1 MKKINEFYYPTS
13 FVRSDTEG
21 TGRTY
26 DVKDQT
32 SLASVTTILGQ
43 TKDKSFLKEWRK
55 RIGEEKAKKIV
66 ADAAKRGTSMHH
78 IIEGWVSG
86 QEHLDL
92 TPIGQNAHSMATQVI
107 KNGLKDR
114 LEGYYGIEALM
125 YYPGLYAGSA
135 DLIAKHDGE
144 ITVID
149 FKQTNKPKREEWIED
164 YFLQLAAYAMAHDY
178 VYGTSIDK
186 AMIMMCSVDN
196 YYQEFII
203 SGAQLKHYKH
213 EFLRR
218 VDQYYGVSNTTSS

>member
-1 MKKINEFYYPTS
+1 MIKLNKFYYPTS
-13 FVRSDTEG
+13 FIRSDTDG
-21 TGRTY
+21 QGRTY
-26 DVKDQT
+26 DVKDQVA
-32 SLASVTTILGQ
+32 LASVTTILGE
-43 TKDKSFLKEWRK
+43 TKDKSFLEDWKKRVGKEQ
-55 RIGEEKAKKIV
+55 AKKIMT
-66 ADAAKRGTSMHH
+66 DAAKRGTSMHH

-92 TPIGQNAHSMATQVI
+92 TPIGQNAHSMATQII

-135 DLIAKHDGE
+135 DLVAKHDGE
-144 ITVID
+144 ITIID

-164 YFLQLAAYAMAHDY
+164 YFMQLAAYAMAHDY
-178 VYGTSIDK
+178 VYGTSINK

-203 SGAQLKHYKH
+203 RGTQLKHYKH

-218 VDQYYGVSNTTSS
+218 VNQYYGNNINT

>member
-13 FVRSDTEG
+13 FIRSDTEG
-21 TGRTY
+21 KGRTY
-26 DVKDQT
+26 DVKDQIA
-32 SLASVTTILGQ
+32 LASVTTILGD
-43 TKDKSFLKEWRK
+43 TKDKSFLTEWKK
-55 RIGEEKAKKIV
+55 RVGEEKAKKIV
-66 ADAAKRGTSMHH
+66 SDAAKRGTSMHH

-86 QEHLDL
+86 QQHLDL
-92 TPIGQNAHSMATQVI
+92 TPIGQNAHSMAKQII
-107 KNGLKDR
+107 KNGLEDR

-135 DLIAKHDGE
+135 DLVGLHEGE
-144 ITVID
+144 IAIID

-164 YFLQLAAYAMAHDY
+164 YFLQLSAYAMAHDY

-196 YYQEFII
+196 YYQEWII

-218 VDQYYGVSNTTSS
+218 VDQYYGKIDQGL

>member
-1 MKKINEFYYPTS
+1 MEKINEFYYPTS
-13 FVRSDTEG
+13 FIRSDTEG
-21 TGRTY
+21 KGRTY
-26 DVKDQT
+26 DVQDQT
-32 SLASVTTILGQ
+32 ALASVTTILGE

-66 ADAAKRGTSMHH
+66 ADASKRGTSMHH

-86 QEHLDL
+86 QQHLDL
-92 TPIGQNAHSMATQVI
+92 TPIGQNAHSMATQII

-135 DLIAKHDGE
+135 DLVAKHDGE
-144 ITVID
+144 ITIID

-164 YFLQLAAYAMAHDY
+164 YFMQLSAYAMAHDY

-196 YYQEFII
+196 YYQEWIL
-203 SGAQLKHYKH
+203 SGAQLRHYKH

-218 VDQYYGVSNTTSS
+218 VDKYYGNINQGL

>member
-13 FVRSDTEG
+13 FIRSDTEG
-21 TGRTY
+21 KGRTY
-26 DVKDQT
+26 DVKDQIA
-32 SLASVTTILGQ
+32 LASVTTILGD
-43 TKDKSFLKEWRK
+43 TKDKSFLTEWKK

-66 ADAAKRGTSMHH
+66 SDAAKRGTSMHH

-86 QEHLDL
+86 QQHLDL
-92 TPIGQNAHSMATQVI
+92 TPIGQNAHSMAKQII
-107 KNGLKDR
+107 KNGLEDR

-135 DLIAKHDGE
+135 DLVGLHEGE
-144 ITVID
+144 IAIID

-164 YFLQLAAYAMAHDY
+164 YFLQLSAYAMAHDY

-196 YYQEFII
+196 YYQEWII

-218 VDQYYGVSNTTSS
+218 VDQYYGKIDQGL

>member
-13 FVRSDTEG
+13 FIRSDTEG
-21 TGRTY
+21 KGRTY
-26 DVKDQT
+26 DVKDQIA
-32 SLASVTTILGQ
+32 LASVTTILGD
-43 TKDKSFLKEWRK
+43 TKDKSFLKEWKK

-66 ADAAKRGTSMHH
+66 TEAAKRGTSMHH

-86 QEHLDL
+86 QQHLDL
-92 TPIGQNAHSMATQVI
+92 TPIGQNAHSMAKQII

-135 DLIAKHDGE
+135 DLVGLHEGE
-144 ITVID
+144 IAIID

-164 YFLQLAAYAMAHDY
+164 YFLQLSAYAMAHDY

-196 YYQEFII
+196 YYQEWIL

-218 VDQYYGVSNTTSS
+218 VDQYYGNITRT

>member
-1 MKKINEFYYPTS
+1 MEKINEFYYPTS
-13 FVRSDTEG
+13 FIRSDTEG
-21 TGRTY
+21 KGRTY
-26 DVKDQT
+26 DIKDQVA
-32 SLASVTTILGQ
+32 LASVTTILGE

-55 RIGEEKAKKIV
+55 RVGEEKAKKIV
-66 ADAAKRGTSMHH
+66 SDAAKRGTSMHN
-78 IIEGWVSG
+78 IIEGWISG

-149 FKQTNKPKREEWIED
+149 F
-164 YFLQLAAYAMAHDY
+164 LQLSAYAMAHDHI
-178 VYGTSIDK
+178 YGTTIDK

-196 YYQEFII
+196 YYQEWII
-203 SGAQLKHYKH
+203 SGSQLKHYKH

-218 VDQYYGVSNTTSS
+218 VDQFYGR

>member
-1 MKKINEFYYPTS
+1 MEKINEFYYPTS
-13 FVRSDTEG
+13 FVRSDMEG
-21 TGRTY
+21 KGRTY
-26 DVKDQT
+26 DVQDQT
-32 SLASVTTILGQ
+32 ALASVTTILGE

-66 ADAAKRGTSMHH
+66 ADASKRGTSMHH

-86 QEHLDL
+86 QQHLDL
-92 TPIGQNAHSMATQVI
+92 TPIGQNAHSMATQII

-135 DLIAKHDGE
+135 DLVAKHDGE
-144 ITVID
+144 ITIID

-164 YFLQLAAYAMAHDY
+164 YFMQLSAYAMAHDY

-196 YYQEFII
+196 YYQEWIL
-203 SGAQLKHYKH
+203 SGAQLRHYKH

-218 VDQYYGVSNTTSS
+218 VDKYYGNINQGL

>member
-13 FVRSDTEG
+13 FIRSDTEG
-21 TGRTY
+21 KGRTY
-26 DVKDQT
+26 DVKDQIA
-32 SLASVTTILGQ
+32 LASVTTILGD
-43 TKDKSFLKEWRK
+43 TKDKSFLKDWKK
-55 RIGEEKAKKIV
+55 RVGEEKAKKIV
-66 ADAAKRGTSMHH
+66 AEASKRGTSMHH

-86 QEHLDL
+86 QQHLDL
-92 TPIGQNAHSMATQVI
+92 TPIGQNAHSMAKQII
-107 KNGLKDR
+107 KNGLEDR

-135 DLIAKHDGE
+135 DLVGLHEGE
-144 ITVID
+144 IAIID

-164 YFLQLAAYAMAHDY
+164 YFLQLSAYAMAHDY

-186 AMIMMCSVDN
+186 AVIMMCSVDN
-196 YYQEFII
+196 YYQEWII

-218 VDQYYGVSNTTSS
+218 VDQYYGKIDQGL